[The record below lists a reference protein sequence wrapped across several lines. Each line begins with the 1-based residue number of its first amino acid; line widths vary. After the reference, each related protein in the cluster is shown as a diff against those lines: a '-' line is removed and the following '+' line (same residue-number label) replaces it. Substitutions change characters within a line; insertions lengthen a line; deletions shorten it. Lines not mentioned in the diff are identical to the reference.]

1 MLSPLR
7 TAWSLTPALISWAR
21 VVASCVPDKCEQ
33 GCGCT
38 GVSSLVIPAE
48 FLERGKGR
56 MMASTKKAPGKT
68 EKAAP
73 GGGGGGQAAVVG
85 FSQKKKK
92 KQPNKKKPAKTNKQ
106 SIKQRVRAEAAEKSR
121 LLRKAKLAMQKR
133 IQREST
139 AAAAAA
145 AEEERAGGATAL
157 SAPSSFEDGSDYVGP
172 APPRASPGNASGARR
187 AERREAVHH
196 DVEVKLGQWR
206 KKRAREEAGLPGD
219 GEQQYGPCPAGAGYY
234 EQSDGGGSMQ
244 GGTFGRS
251 LLSAGGG
258 GGGEAGD
265 SRVLGGAGGCW
276 RGAANGG
283 GRWPEVFNA
292 PAPRRSMPRPGRA
305 GPFPSAAAA
314 TARPGGSGSTGV
326 TSDARARDAE
336 TRWVAPWM
344 VGLVDRFPGGAA
356 GPRGR
361 GGRDAGRVGL
371 VGSEEGEAGLL
382 RGASDG
388 GALQSRGRDGSNV
401 DIHGA
406 GSSHGSSVKSPEGAT
421 RDGGAEGGG
430 EASGQSDLHHE
441 ILRFEDYVSLT
452 PAEVAAR
459 ENLVSSV
466 QASAREALGS
476 GATARAYG
484 SYGGAGDELC
494 FSIFLSDVDIS
505 VRPPADSSTVPPPQG
520 RCKAPARSTLG
531 SFLDLTRGSDDGF
544 EEGSSSSDSSSSS
557 SGSDSDSDSASDG
570 DRAGSNSKPSPGPQS
585 AAASDAASAIYV
597 ASSGSESDRPE
608 ESPSPNRPQQGGRRP
623 AGQPGRFPEDQ
634 ARGGTTTGPS
644 SGCNPAD
651 TAVPQSDQ
659 STTKSVTS
667 ACKAGDDRG
676 GFSVKSSSAPGA
688 EAFGFYIDSRPD
700 PALQKLALRER
711 ERAAE
716 GEAPCPSDGL
726 GTEECGDFGRQPVG
740 PPSAAKAAGAAE
752 ADTAVGALSARGLA
766 KNLPS
771 TNPSTTEAKPAE
783 AASARAGEEVA
794 SSSKRSCAGEAGA
807 RAASEV
813 APSLNP
819 SAGAGAEVSASIER
833 GIGGGGAAEVA
844 SSSNPSAAAGAE
856 FALTSKPFGAAG
868 GGYFPIAN
876 ADLGAG
882 AAAVGERNTMDI
894 RDIGETTAQASSTDP
909 GDPAAPMPAVVP
921 GAVLKTNDETT
932 TPGPSNTSS
941 SSVSPTRQEKG
952 LFLSPSPRP
961 PESRLASEDDVG
973 SGGGKRGLLEAG
985 ESQGSRVTEEVE
997 GGRNRAVLSPDG
1009 GSRSGKGKKKVE
1021 GEHGREGKEGEEG
1034 KEEEVEEEEGDEEV
1048 GKKELEEEEEENE
1061 SGSRAGNMPPTRH
1074 VGDGERPAAKVA
1086 SASSADSAVVDA
1098 ATSAIVSD
1106 SEVASAAVQL
1116 VADRIRAESERT
1128 VRLRAIAAS
1137 LAAELWH
1144 TGESGTS
1151 SGGAIGPRNPVQ
1163 AVAAVGQG
1171 NQEDEDGDGD
1181 GVPKDPEEAR
1191 YSEGPMALVRE
1202 QEKRNRGGSLPVA
1215 FVSNPGGGGGP
1226 TASQN
1231 SRESLRAA
1239 KLQAALTAS
1248 AEAAAK
1254 RRRSGIAVPPEGVLK
1269 IHARPGLAGKR
1280 GGWGSGR
1287 APWRGGRA
1295 GGKARAVSGKHL
1307 LKKRWVEKFE
1317 FRSRAKVP
1325 IIAMLDARGG
1335 VDCDVSWAG
1344 DGGGGDCWE
1353 DPTEAPGPAYFAKM
1367 FPGTFRPLA
1376 LILKVFMRQRGL
1388 DKPFTGGVGS
1398 FKLYALIASHLQAC
1412 GCGRAQQQP
1421 RDLGQL
1427 LLGFFRRYSYTSKER
1442 LAPTTV
1448 LRVKDLTV
1456 DLGSAYRAMAA
1467 SKDFAR
1473 AAQALSLAIAE
1484 EASSSKNGGLSAEGK
1499 GTATCRNRNP
1509 KRPKMNHSDSK
1520 TANLTPP
1527 AQAAVPVEGTG
1538 GGGTTEGNEAAR
1550 DAQQSTSVT
1559 TGLGRSKRFTSMA
1572 ATGVGLHDDGR
1583 FVLDDDRRHVGLSGS
1598 LSSNNWPLGGF
1609 ASAAGVGDGGETSGC
1624 GGAHGNADLDYDQP
1638 RDGEVDASGSRQ
1650 HGQPSFRDGASEDGS
1665 IRGSDHHRDGT
1676 KDRSES
1682 QLRNGSSEPRSE
1694 SQHEQVEHAAQFIR
1708 RRSILGRVIWGS
1720 DLRRERESRLVA
1732 VGSAKASP
1740 RPAGPEPSWHVKLE
1754 TSSHPGGEGQP
1765 NGQPLETCPGAK
1777 PRWGHGSNSGGLFE
1791 ASSDAKGRGSGGG
1804 GSSGGSSVQQQKQQT
1819 QKKKPKAKKNVDKV
1833 QKKKMTMKKA
1843 AKKNVKKTVKKTTKK
1858 MKEGKRGNSSNAPS
1872 HNSSNGSTKKR
1883 KRASSDQATRGSTK
1897 QQPKKAKSKAKKDA
1911 ATRGID

>member
-1 MLSPLR
+1 
-7 TAWSLTPALISWAR
+7 
-21 VVASCVPDKCEQ
+21 
-33 GCGCT
+33 
-38 GVSSLVIPAE
+38 
-48 FLERGKGR
+48 
-56 MMASTKKAPGKT
+56 MMAGTKKAPGKP

-73 GGGGGGQAAVVG
+73 GDGGGGQAAVVS

-121 LLRKAKLAMQKR
+121 LLRKAKLAMQKKM
-133 IQREST
+133 QRERT
-139 AAAAAA
+139 AAAAATA
-145 AEEERAGGATAL
+145 QEEGAGGAITL
-157 SAPSSFEDGSDYVGP
+157 SAPPSFEHGSGSVVP
-172 APPRASPGNASGARR
+172 APPRASPASPGNASGARR
-187 AERREAVHH
+187 TERREAVHH

-206 KKRAREEAGLPGD
+206 RKRAREEAGLPGD
-219 GEQQYGPCPAGAGYY
+219 GERQYGSCPAGAGYY
-234 EQSDGGGSMQ
+234 ERSDGGGGMQ
-244 GGTFGRS
+244 GGAFGRS
-251 LLSAGGG
+251 SLSAGGG
-258 GGGEAGD
+258 GRGEAGD
-265 SRVLGGAGGCW
+265 SRVPGGARGCW

-305 GPFPSAAAA
+305 GPFSSAATA

-326 TSDARARDAE
+326 TSDARARDAG

-388 GALQSRGRDGSNV
+388 GALHSRGPDGSDM
-401 DIHGA
+401 DICGA
-406 GSSHGSSVKSPEGAT
+406 GSSHGSSVKGPEGAAG
-421 RDGGAEGGG
+421 DGGAEGGG
-430 EASGQSDLHHE
+430 EGGGLSDLHHE

-505 VRPPADSSTVPPPQG
+505 VRPPADPSIAPPPQG
-520 RCKAPARSTLG
+520 RSKPPARSTLG
-531 SFLDLTRGSDDGF
+531 GFLDLTRGSDDGF

-557 SGSDSDSDSASDG
+557 SDSDSDSESVD
-570 DRAGSNSKPSPGPQS
+570 DRAGANSKLSPGPQA

-608 ESPSPNRPQQGGRRP
+608 EPSSPSRPQQGGGRP
-623 AGQPGRFPEDQ
+623 AGQPGRSTEKH
-634 ARGGTTTGPS
+634 ARGGTSTGPS
-644 SGCNPAD
+644 SGCHPAD
-651 TAVPQSDQ
+651 TAVPPPDQ
-659 STTKSVTS
+659 LAALSVTS
-667 ACKAGDDRG
+667 AGKAGDDRG
-676 GFSVKSSSAPGA
+676 GSSVVGGSAPGA
-688 EAFGFYIDSRPD
+688 EALGFYIDNRPD

-716 GEAPCPSDGL
+716 GGALCPSDGV
-726 GTEECGDFGRQPVG
+726 GREECGNFGRQPVA
-740 PPSAAKAAGAAE
+740 PPSAATVAGAAE
-752 ADTAVGALSARGLA
+752 ADTAVELLSARGFA

-771 TNPSTTEAKPAE
+771 TNPSSAEAKPAE

-794 SSSKRSCAGEAGA
+794 SSSKSS
-807 RAASEV
+807 AA
-813 APSLNP
+813 
-819 SAGAGAEVSASIER
+819 AGAEVSASLER
-833 GIGGGGAAEVA
+833 GIAGGAAAEVA
-844 SSSNPSAAAGAE
+844 SSSKPSAAAGAE
-856 FALTSKPFGAAG
+856 VALTSKPAGAAAAG
-868 GGYFPIAN
+868 SFLVAI
-876 ADLGAG
+876 ADLRAE

-894 RDIGETTAQASSTDP
+894 PDIGETTAQASSTDP
-909 GDPAAPMPAVVP
+909 GDPAAPIPAVVP
-921 GAVLKTNDETT
+921 GAVPRTDDETT
-932 TPGPSNTSS
+932 TPGPSNTTS
-941 SSVSPTRQEKG
+941 SSVSPTRKEKKR
-952 LFLSPSPRP
+952 LRSPFPRP
-961 PESRLASEDDVG
+961 PEGRLASEDDVG

-985 ESQGSRVTEEVE
+985 ESEGSRVTEEGE
-997 GGRNRAVLSPDG
+997 SGRNRAVLSPDG
-1009 GSRSGKGKKKVE
+1009 GGRSGKGKKKVE
-1021 GEHGREGKEGEEG
+1021 GEHGREGEG
-1034 KEEEVEEEEGDEEV
+1034 KEEEEGEEEEEEDEGEHEEKIEEGEQDEEV
-1048 GKKELEEEEEENE
+1048 GKKELEEEEKENE
-1061 SGSRAGNMPPTRH
+1061 SGSRAGKISPTPH
-1074 VGDGERPAAKVA
+1074 VGDGERPVAKVA
-1086 SASSADSAVVDA
+1086 SSASADSAVVDA

-1116 VADRIRAESERT
+1116 LADRIRAESERT

-1144 TGESGTS
+1144 TGASGTS
-1151 SGGAIGPRNPVQ
+1151 SGGAIGPGNPVQ
-1163 AVAAVGQG
+1163 AAAAVGQGNQG

-1181 GVPKDPEEAR
+1181 GYSKDPEEAR
-1191 YSEGPMALVRE
+1191 YSEGLKALVRE
-1202 QEKRNRGGSLPVA
+1202 QEKRNRGGSLPAA

-1226 TASQN
+1226 AASQN
-1231 SRESLRAA
+1231 SRESSRAA
-1239 KLQAALTAS
+1239 RLQAALTAS

-1254 RRRSGIAVPPEGVLK
+1254 RRRSGIAVPPGGVLE
-1269 IHARPGLAGKR
+1269 IHARPGLAGRR
-1280 GGWGSGR
+1280 GGWDSGR
-1287 APWRGGRA
+1287 EPWRGGRA
-1295 GGKARAVSGKHL
+1295 GGKARAVSGLRKLGKQL

-1353 DPTEAPGPAYFAKM
+1353 DPAEAPGPTYFAKM

-1412 GCGRAQQQP
+1412 GCERAQQQP
-1421 RDLGQL
+1421 RDLGHL

-1467 SKDFAR
+1467 SKDFAK

-1484 EASSSKNGGLSAEGK
+1484 EASSSKNRGLSAEGK
-1499 GTATCRNRNP
+1499 GTAACSNRNP
-1509 KRPKMNHSDSK
+1509 KRPKMNHSESK
-1520 TANLTPP
+1520 IANLTPP
-1527 AQAAVPVEGTG
+1527 AQATVPV
-1538 GGGTTEGNEAAR
+1538 GGGTTEGNAAAR

-1559 TGLGRSKRFTSMA
+1559 TGSGRSKRLTPVA
-1572 ATGVGLHDDGR
+1572 ATGVGLHDDGS
-1583 FVLDDDRRHVGLSGS
+1583 FVLGCGDDDDGRHVGLSGS
-1598 LSSNNWPLGGF
+1598 LFSSNRPLEDGSGF
-1609 ASAAGVGDGGETSGC
+1609 ALAVGVGDGRGETSGC

-1650 HGQPSFRDGASEDGS
+1650 HGQPSFRDGASKDGS
-1665 IRGSDHHRDGT
+1665 IRSSDHLRDGT

-1682 QLRNGSSEPRSE
+1682 QLRNGSSEARSE
-1694 SQHEQVEHAAQFIR
+1694 SQHQQVEHAAQPIR

-1732 VGSAKASP
+1732 VGSGKASP
-1740 RPAGPEPSWHVKLE
+1740 RPASPEPGWHVKLE
-1754 TSSHPGGEGQP
+1754 ASSHPGGEGQP
-1765 NGQPLETCPGAK
+1765 DKQPLETCPGAK
-1777 PRWGHGSNSGGLFE
+1777 PCWGHGSNSGGLFE
-1791 ASSDAKGRGSGGG
+1791 ASSDAKGSGGG
-1804 GSSGGSSVQQQKQQT
+1804 GSSGGRLVQQQKQQPK
-1819 QKKKPKAKKNVDKV
+1819 KKKPKAKKVDKV
-1833 QKKKMTMKKA
+1833 QKKKTTVKKA
-1843 AKKNVKKTVKKTTKK
+1843 VKKNAKKTVKKTTKK
-1858 MKEGKRGNSSNAPS
+1858 MKEGKKGNSSNALS
-1872 HNSSNGSTKKR
+1872 HNSSNGSTKEKR
-1883 KRASSDQATRGSTK
+1883 KRASSDQDTISGSTK
-1897 QQPKKAKSKAKKDA
+1897 QQPKKAKSEGKKRRCDK
-1911 ATRGID
+1911 G